1 MTPTVAI
8 ILKGYPRLS
17 ETFIAQEIR
26 ALELRGFKLCLF
38 SLRKPT
44 DSTIHPIHEE
54 IEAPVY
60 YLPEYVR
67 DDKNRVFK
75 AWLSVRK
82 KSGYKQAWRVFVG
95 DFKRDFS
102 LNRMRRFAQALVL
115 AKEIPDSIEHYYAHF
130 MHTPASVTY
139 YASLINQK
147 PWSISAHA
155 KDIWTIEDWEK
166 KEKMASAAWLV
177 TCTSSNVEHLKQ
189 LADDPERAS
198 LLYHGLDFER
208 FPDIERELTH
218 RDGSDKNDPVRIVSV
233 GRAVNKKGYDY
244 LLEALADLPDN
255 LYWHFTHIG
264 GGELLPELQ
273 AKAQEMNLID
283 HIDWLG
289 ALPQTEVLAHY
300 RQADLFVLPSRISDN
315 GDRDGLP
322 NVLMEAQSQKLACLS
337 TDISG
342 IPELIEHAKTGW
354 LVPQKDSA
362 ALKQALHTLITDAA
376 QRELLAS
383 AGLKRVREHFS
394 LNQGIDQLVDKLRL
408 TATFDEHL
416 ANVPPGVDSSV

>member
-26 ALELRGFKLCLF
+26 ALELRGFNLCLF

-44 DSTIHPIHEE
+44 DSARHPIHAE

-67 DDKNRVFK
+67 DDKKRVLK

-82 KSGYKQAWRVFVG
+82 KSGYRQAWRVFVR
-95 DFKRDFS
+95 DLKRDFS
-102 LNRMRRFAQALVL
+102 RSRIRRFAQALVL
-115 AKEIPDSIEHYYAHF
+115 AEEMPDSIEHYYAHF

-155 KDIWTIEDWEK
+155 KDIWTIAAWEK
-166 KEKMASAAWLV
+166 QEKIASAEWLV
-177 TCTSSNVEHLKQ
+177 TCTSANVDHLRQ
-189 LADDPERAS
+189 LADDPERVS

-208 FPDIERELTH
+208 FADIEREPGH
-218 RDGSDKNDPVRIVSV
+218 RNGSDKENPVRIVSV

-244 LLEALADLPDN
+244 LLNALAGLPADLH
-255 LYWHFTHIG
+255 WRFSHIG
-264 GGELLPELQ
+264 GGELLDELQ
-273 AKAQEMNLID
+273 AKALELKLD
-283 HIDWLG
+283 DRIDWLG
-289 ALPQTEVLAHY
+289 ALPQTDVLAHY
-300 RQADLFVLPSRISDN
+300 RQADLFVLPSRISSN

-322 NVLMEAQSQKLACLS
+322 NVLMEAQSQRLACLS

-342 IPELIEHAKTGW
+342 IPELIDHAKTGW
-354 LVPQKDSA
+354 LVPQKDSV
-362 ALKQALHTLITDAA
+362 ALKQALQHLITDAL
-376 QRELLAS
+376 QRESLAA

-394 LNQGIDQLVDKLRL
+394 LNIGIDQLVDKLRQ
-408 TATFDEHL
+408 TATLGDQ
-416 ANVPPGVDSSV
+416 

>member
-38 SLRKPT
+38 SLRQPT
-44 DSTIHPIHEE
+44 DSARHPIHAE

-60 YLPEYVR
+60 YLPEYFWN
-67 DDKNRVFK
+67 DKKRVFK

-82 KSGYKQAWRVFVG
+82 KPGYSQAFRTFVR
-95 DFKRDFS
+95 DLRRDFS
-102 LNRMRRFAQALVL
+102 QNRMRRFAQALVL
-115 AKEIPDSIEHYYAHF
+115 AGEMPSSVEHYYAHF
-130 MHTPASVTY
+130 MHAPASVTY

-155 KDIWTIEDWEK
+155 KDIWTIDDWEK
-166 KEKMASAAWLV
+166 KEKIASAEWLV

-189 LADDPERAS
+189 LADEPQRVS

-208 FPDIERELTH
+208 FPDIKRDSAL
-218 RDGSDKNDPVRIVSV
+218 RDGRDKNDPVRIVSV

-244 LLEALADLPDN
+244 LLQALAKLPDDVH
-255 LYWHFTHIG
+255 WQFSHIG
-264 GGELLPELQ
+264 VGELLDELQ
-273 AKAQEMNLID
+273 KKAHELNLVGR
-283 HIDWLG
+283 IDWLG
-289 ALPQTEVLAHY
+289 ALPQTEVLAYY

-322 NVLMEAQSQKLACLS
+322 NVLMEAQSQRLACLS

-342 IPELIEHAKTGW
+342 IPELIDHAVTGW
-354 LVPQKDSA
+354 LVPQKNEDELSH
-362 ALKQALHTLITDAA
+362 ALHFLITNAE
-376 QRELLAS
+376 QRESLAN
-383 AGLKRVREHFS
+383 AGFKRVREQFS
-394 LNQGIDQLVDKLRL
+394 LDHGIDQLVEKLKK
-408 TATFDEHL
+408 TTTSFE
-416 ANVPPGVDSSV
+416 

>member
-44 DSTIHPIHEE
+44 DTTHHPIHAE

-60 YLPEYVR
+60 YLPEYVW
-67 DDKNRVFK
+67 DDKKRVLK

-82 KSGYKQAWRVFVG
+82 KIGYRQAWRTFVQ
-95 DFKRDFS
+95 DLRRDFS
-102 LNRMRRFAQALVL
+102 QNRMRRFAQALVL
-115 AKEIPDSIEHYYAHF
+115 AHEMPGSIEHYYAHF

-166 KEKMASAAWLV
+166 KEKMASVAWLV

-189 LADDPERAS
+189 LADEPDRVS

-208 FPDIERELTH
+208 FADIERESTH
-218 RDGSDKNDPVRIVSV
+218 RDGSDRDDPVRIVSV

-244 LLEALADLPDN
+244 LLQALAKLSEN
-255 LYWHFTHIG
+255 VYWRFSHIG
-264 GGELLPELQ
+264 GGELLNELQ
-273 AKAQEMNLID
+273 KKAHELNLD
-283 HIDWLG
+283 GRIDWLG
-289 ALPQTEVLAHY
+289 ALPQTDVLAYY

-322 NVLMEAQSQKLACLS
+322 NVLMEAQSQRLACLS

-342 IPELIEHAKTGW
+342 IPELIDHSKTGW
-354 LVPQKDSA
+354 LVPQKNVG
-362 ALKQALHTLITDAA
+362 ALHEALHLLITNAV
-376 QRELLAS
+376 QRESLAS
-383 AGLKRVREHFS
+383 AGFKRVRDQFS
-394 LNQGIDQLVDKLRL
+394 LDQGIDQLVEKFKK
-408 TATFDEHL
+408 TATL
-416 ANVPPGVDSSV
+416 SNQ